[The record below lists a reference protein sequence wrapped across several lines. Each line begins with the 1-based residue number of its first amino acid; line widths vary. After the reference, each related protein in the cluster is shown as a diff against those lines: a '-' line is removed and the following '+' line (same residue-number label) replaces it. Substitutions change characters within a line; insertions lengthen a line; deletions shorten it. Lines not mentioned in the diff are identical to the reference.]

1 MIREAQEAASA
12 DIEAQESSALIRD
25 AQEAASASSEAHESA
40 SMISDAQVTAAAD
53 SEAQEFF
60 FFSHSIRALSWV
72 LVSQAGGK
80 RAKRRV
86 PFFSAALWAFAVRPL
101 LGCLNGFASV
111 LFVSPIRAMLRWPNP
126 LEAARETHCAMH

>member
-1 MIREAQEAASA
+1 MVFARVQLLRMGVVE
-12 DIEAQESSALIRD
+12 LIV
-25 AQEAASASSEAHESA
+25 SWK
-40 SMISDAQVTAAAD
+40 
-53 SEAQEFF
+53 F

>member
-1 MIREAQEAASA
+1 MLAGVGEEPSTPQNEGGANAEGEYLGFLFPS
-12 DIEAQESSALIRD
+12 
-25 AQEAASASSEAHESA
+25 
-40 SMISDAQVTAAAD
+40 
-53 SEAQEFF
+53 
-60 FFSHSIRALSWV
+60 FSHSIRALSWV

>member
-1 MIREAQEAASA
+1 MIALRRSFGFSLVGGWFSGVLTTESHDTNQPASPLLRT
-12 DIEAQESSALIRD
+12 IFLFGKYFSRSFR
-25 AQEAASASSEAHESA
+25 
-40 SMISDAQVTAAAD
+40 AD
-53 SEAQEFF
+53 SV
-60 FFSHSIRALSWV
+60 SWV